1 MGIYTAKYNCPKLSP
16 LVRELTWLEKLQFI
30 KLSTLSRELKPWQNK
45 TLNTVEIN
53 CFNAIYSLKMK
64 AMKNKRKVFTALKG
78 LLG

>member
-16 LVRELTWLEKLQFI
+16 LVRELTWVELQLI
-30 KLSTLSRELKPWQNK
+30 KLAKLSRELKPWQNN

-64 AMKNKRKVFTALKG
+64 AMKNKRNRLTVLKG

>member
-1 MGIYTAKYNCPKLSP
+1 MGIYTAKYFCIKLSP
-16 LVRELTWLEKLQFI
+16 LVRELTWGELQLI
-30 KLSTLSRELKPWQNK
+30 KLATLSRELKPWQNK

-64 AMKNKRKVFTALKG
+64 AMKDKRNILTALKG

>member
-16 LVRELTWLEKLQFI
+16 LVRELTWVELQLI
-30 KLSTLSRELKPWQNK
+30 KLATLSRELKPWQNK

-53 CFNAIYSLKMK
+53 CFNAIYSLKMNV
-64 AMKNKRKVFTALKG
+64 MKNKRNVLAALKG

>member
-1 MGIYTAKYNCPKLSP
+1 MGIYTAKNYCIKLSP
-16 LVRELTWLEKLQFI
+16 LVRELTWVELQLI
-30 KLSTLSRELKPWQNK
+30 KLATLSRELKPWQNK

-64 AMKNKRKVFTALKG
+64 AMKNKRNRLTALKG